1 MFEKLNIDI
10 DRDKRKYL
18 IIFTTIVVF
27 LFLGKVA
34 YDNADML
41 SQSKEK
47 DKVSIFNDTNFI
59 PIKEFLLSK
68 INSPFLN
75 LNYEIKKGDT
85 IEKILKKNNI
95 ENTEIQNIIAQY
107 KKYSNPNQLYV
118 GNLINIVV
126 KKGVNKDT
134 IATTRQ

>member
-1 MFEKLNIDI
+1 MFEKLNIDM

-85 IEKILKKNNI
+85 IEKILKK
-95 ENTEIQNIIAQY
+95 
-107 KKYSNPNQLYV
+107 K
-118 GNLINIVV
+118 
-126 KKGVNKDT
+126 
-134 IATTRQ
+134 

>member
-1 MFEKLNIDI
+1 MFEKLNIDM

-126 KKGVNKDT
+126 KKGVNKDRV
-134 IATTRQ
+134 ATTRQ